1 MSSSELP
8 QWMACVYES
17 IWHVPTSGGGASI
30 QAVCGHRIRGPVH
43 ARRGGLSPAGNGRTL
58 CQACAVA
65 AFDELPTQRRVRF
78 ELALRVDEQPSA
90 EPPVNLNWPT
100 FDVDQLLPG
109 GHRLLQAA

>member
-8 QWMACVYES
+8 QWMACAHES
-17 IWHVPTSGGGASI
+17 IWHVPASGGGSV

-65 AFDELPTQRRVRF
+65 TFNELPTQRRVRF
-78 ELALRVDEQPSA
+78 ELALQADEQPSA
-90 EPPVNLNWPT
+90 EPSVNWPT
-100 FDVDQLLPG
+100 FDADQLLPG